1 MIHSIMTEP
10 VEITFVDV
18 TEAEGN
24 KLAGSLLSS
33 LREIDRNISVERHK
47 TKSESQDYGSI
58 LALVL
63 GSAAVGSV
71 AKGIAQWIAR
81 HAGTTIRIRSADGT
95 SVDIKNATGQD
106 TAEIV
111 QAALQK
117 R

>member
-1 MIHSIMTEP
+1 MSEP
-10 VEITFVDV
+10 ILISFVDV
-18 TEAEGN
+18 TDAERD

-33 LREIDRNISVERHK
+33 LRETDRNVSAERHK
-47 TKSESQDYGSI
+47 ENSETQDYGAI
-58 LALVL
+58 LTLVL

-81 HAGTTIRIRSADGT
+81 HAGTTIRIQSPDGT

-106 TAEIV
+106 TAQIV

>member
-1 MIHSIMTEP
+1 MSEP
-10 VEITFVDV
+10 VYITFHGV
-18 TEAEGN
+18 TAAEAD

-33 LREIDRNISVERHK
+33 VRETDRNLSVARHK
-47 TKSESQDYGSI
+47 DNPESQDAGAI

-63 GSAAVGSV
+63 GSAAIGSV
-71 AKGIAQWIAR
+71 AKGIAQWIAK
-81 HAGTTIRIRSADGT
+81 HAGTTIRIQSPDGT

-106 TAEIV
+106 TAQIV